1 MLLDALSY
9 RKVLERGF
17 ALVRGEDSAVRR
29 RADAIAPG
37 ESLTLTFADGEARA
51 IAGEGAPKPKTAK
64 KTPPK
69 DQGSLF

>member
-37 ESLTLTFADGEARA
+37 ESLTLTFADGDKLSVPLSVEP
-51 IAGEGAPKPKTAK
+51 AGGGV
-64 KTPPK
+64 
-69 DQGSLF
+69 DHGDMH